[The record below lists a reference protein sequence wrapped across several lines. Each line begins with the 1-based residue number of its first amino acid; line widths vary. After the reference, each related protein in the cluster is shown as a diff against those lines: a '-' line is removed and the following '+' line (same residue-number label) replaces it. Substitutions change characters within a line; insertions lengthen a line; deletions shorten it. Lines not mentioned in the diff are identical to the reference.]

1 MGRLVARGKYL
12 FDGERKFYARG
23 VSYGPFPANSRGD
36 RYPEPDRVAADFA
49 LMARMGVNTVRCYV
63 PPPPSLFE
71 EAIRQNLRLMVGIPW
86 PFHMAF
92 LDAPAMAAEIRA
104 SIRKGVEDLRQ
115 YSEAIL
121 AYSLGNEIRSD
132 IARWH
137 GPRAVSEFLRELYD
151 IGKQADPDGLFTYSN
166 YPTTEYLDLSY
177 LDFVCFNVYL
187 HREEDYRRYLT
198 HLMAATGERPLML
211 SETGMDTIREGEEH
225 QAELLAWQARAA
237 FEIGL
242 SGFIVFAFTDEWHT
256 GGVEISDWAF
266 GLVKKDRTPKRALEA
281 VGEIFRGE
289 LPPPLR
295 TTPKAS
301 VIVAAYNAQG
311 TIGACLESLKK
322 LHYPDYEA
330 IIIDDGSTDS
340 TAQIAEGTGTR
351 IIRKEHAGLAAAR
364 NAGIDAAA
372 GEIVAFIDADARA
385 DADWL
390 YHLVEAIT
398 RRGAAAAGGP
408 NFAPHNS
415 GADAAFAFAPGI
427 PREVRG
433 DGDQLA
439 QLCGCNM
446 AITKAALHQVGG
458 FDASFIA
465 AGDDVDLSWRL
476 ADLPAEKRAPLINA
490 PGAVVIH
497 ERRTTLR
504 DYLRQQRGYGAGE
517 GLLYK
522 KYPLRTHQRGLYGG
536 AGSWLSALLGGP
548 RVYHGAF
555 GRGLFQT
562 MYAGA
567 DVPWL
572 AELPQTF
579 EWVAISLI
587 LVVAGALSPLLGT
600 LGWLGIA
607 LWIATAILSAA
618 FADTDGRR
626 IPFATR
632 AILTMLNLLGPLV
645 RSFERARVRF
655 ALARGA
661 YDVPAFPF
669 SSRGRIIFSDGG
681 GAIADLIDSATLL
694 ADMRATLVKYGLAVA
709 ATDGFKAWDLN
720 LVLPPA
726 IRVPLN
732 ALRMSDGTIALA
744 WRTKTEPART
754 IVAAVLIFIAL
765 IACGMGAIGAMVGT
779 AAIIALSIAP
789 AIVRLRRVPS
799 LLVAAAQSIATARE
813 LKVDVRSGETF

>member
-1 MGRLVARGKYL
+1 
-12 FDGERKFYARG
+12 
-23 VSYGPFPANSRGD
+23 
-36 RYPEPDRVAADFA
+36 
-49 LMARMGVNTVRCYV
+49 
-63 PPPPSLFE
+63 
-71 EAIRQNLRLMVGIPW
+71 
-86 PFHMAF
+86 
-92 LDAPAMAAEIRA
+92 
-104 SIRKGVEDLRQ
+104 
-115 YSEAIL
+115 
-121 AYSLGNEIRSD
+121 
-132 IARWH
+132 
-137 GPRAVSEFLRELYD
+137 
-151 IGKQADPDGLFTYSN
+151 
-166 YPTTEYLDLSY
+166 
-177 LDFVCFNVYL
+177 
-187 HREEDYRRYLT
+187 
-198 HLMAATGERPLML
+198 
-211 SETGMDTIREGEEH
+211 
-225 QAELLAWQARAA
+225 
-237 FEIGL
+237 
-242 SGFIVFAFTDEWHT
+242 
-256 GGVEISDWAF
+256 
-266 GLVKKDRTPKRALEA
+266 
-281 VGEIFRGE
+281 
-289 LPPPLR
+289 
-295 TTPKAS
+295 
-301 VIVAAYNAQG
+301 
-311 TIGACLESLKK
+311 
-322 LHYPDYEA
+322 
-330 IIIDDGSTDS
+330 
-340 TAQIAEGTGTR
+340 
-351 IIRKEHAGLAAAR
+351 
-364 NAGIDAAA
+364 
-372 GEIVAFIDADARA
+372 
-385 DADWL
+385 
-390 YHLVEAIT
+390 
-398 RRGAAAAGGP
+398 
-408 NFAPHNS
+408 
-415 GADAAFAFAPGI
+415 
-427 PREVRG
+427 
-433 DGDQLA
+433 
-439 QLCGCNM
+439 M

-626 IPFATR
+626 IPFRDPRHPHDA
-632 AILTMLNLLGPLV
+632 NLLGPLV